1 MNALLLRGELVRLAA
16 LNLEAD
22 AEGFARW
29 SRDSEYL
36 RLLDSM
42 PARPESNRQFTQNLT
57 EWLASHDFLFAVR
70 ALADDRLLGFM
81 ELEGLRWA
89 HGDAWVGIG
98 LGEREYWGRGYGTDA
113 MRVMLRFAFTELN
126 LRRVSLTVYEYNR
139 RAIRSYEKAGF
150 VVEGRVRQCLNRDGQ
165 WWDMLCMGIL
175 KEETT

>member
-1 MNALLLRGELVRLAA
+1 MNPSLFHGQLVRLAA
-16 LNLEAD
+16 PNLDTDVET
-22 AEGFARW
+22 FSRW
-29 SRDSEYL
+29 TRDSEYL
-36 RLLDSM
+36 RLQDSA
-42 PARPESNRQFTQNLT
+42 PARPESARQFTQNLT

-70 ALADDRLLGFM
+70 ALADDRLLGFI

-98 LGEREYWGRGYGTDA
+98 LGEREVWGRGYGTDA

-126 LRRVSLTVYEYNR
+126 LRRVSLTVYEYNP

-150 VVEGRVRQCLNRDGQ
+150 VVEGRVRQCLNRDGRR
-165 WWDMLCMGIL
+165 WDMLYMGIL